1 MSTNKGADL
10 FPAASGPGPRAD
22 VAKTGLSPI
31 PDRLRRTTRFRQL
44 LASPRLEFLLEAHN
58 GISARIGEEA
68 GFQGLWAGG
77 LCMSAQYGV
86 RDSNEAS
93 WTQVLEMLEFMVDA
107 TTIPILLDGDTG
119 YGNFN
124 NVRRLVRKL
133 EQRGIAAVCI
143 EDKLYPKTNS
153 FIDGEKQ
160 QLADIE
166 EFCSRIKAGKDA
178 QRDDDFTIITRVEA
192 FIAGWGLGEALRR
205 AEAYHAAGSDGIL
218 IHSALATPKEVLAF
232 KREWAD
238 RSPVVIVPTKYYA
251 TPTDVFREAGFSI
264 AIWAN
269 HLLRAAIPAMQQCAT
284 TLARDQ
290 NLRSVEDQ
298 VAPVKEI
305 FRLQGAAE
313 LQEAEERYLPR
324 QGKESRVIVLAASR
338 GSALG
343 ELTEERPKA
352 MVEIRGQPLLAHIV
366 SAYNAAGIKRITVVR
381 GYLPQAIDLP
391 GLTYVDN
398 ADYADT
404 GELISLA
411 RALADDPD
419 DGSDLYVSYG
429 DVIFRRYIID
439 NLSEPV
445 DDFVI
450 VADTGW
456 QESVNR
462 GRAADYVSCSEPHSR
477 QAFYRDIYLR
487 RCAEDIPEGEC
498 HGEWMGFLKVSARAL
513 PRLRAVVA
521 QMADLPGNRRAKLH
535 HLLSELVA
543 RDEKIR
549 VVYTTGHWLDVDS
562 LADVLLAGRFA

>member
-1 MSTNKGADL
+1 VSDTDARGQSR
-10 FPAASGPGPRAD
+10 PAAPAAGEPAHGRP
-22 VAKTGLSPI
+22 
-31 PDRLRRTTRFRQL
+31 RRTTRFRQL
-44 LASPRLEFLLEAHN
+44 LQGSELEFLLEAHN

-68 GFQGLWAGG
+68 GFRGLWAGG

-107 TTIPILLDGDTG
+107 TTVPILLDGDTG

-133 EQRGIAAVCI
+133 EQRGVAAVCI
-143 EDKLYPKTNS
+143 EDKIYPKTNS

-160 QLADIE
+160 QLADID

-178 QRDDDFTIITRVEA
+178 QRDDDFCIITRVEA

-218 IHSALATPKEVLAF
+218 IHSALATPREVLAF
-232 KREWAD
+232 KREWGD

-251 TPTDVFREAGFSI
+251 TPTEVFREAGFSI

-269 HLLRAAIPAMQQCAT
+269 HLLRAAIPAMQACAA
-284 TLARDQ
+284 TLAREQ
-290 NLRSVEDQ
+290 NLRSVEDG
-298 VAPVKEI
+298 VAPVREI
-305 FRLQGAAE
+305 FRLQGASE

-324 QGKESRVIVLAASR
+324 QGRDSRVVVLAASR

-343 ELTEERPKA
+343 ELTATRPKT
-352 MVEIRGQPLLAHIV
+352 MVQVRGQPLLAHIIA
-366 SAYNAAGIKRITVVR
+366 AYNAAGIKRITVVR

-391 GLTYVDN
+391 GLGYVDN
-398 ADYADT
+398 PDYADT

-411 RALADDPD
+411 RALEADAD

-429 DVIFRRYIID
+429 DVIFRRYIVD
-439 NLSEPV
+439 SLAEPTQ
-445 DDFVI
+445 DFVI
-450 VADTGW
+450 VADTDW
-456 QESVNR
+456 RESVNR

-477 QAFYRDIYLR
+477 HAFYHEVFLT
-487 RCAEDIPEGEC
+487 RCAEDIPEGER
-498 HGEWMGFLKVSARAL
+498 HGEWMGFLRVHARAL
-513 PRLRAVVA
+513 PRLRTVVREMAA
-521 QMADLPGNRRAKLH
+521 QPASRQAKLH
-535 HLLSELVA
+535 HLLSELLA
-543 RDEKIR
+543 RGERIR

-562 LADVLLAGRFA
+562 LADLVAAGSFA